1 MYLCLR
7 NTQGRI
13 DYKSTE
19 GLHVRG
25 DDKSK
30 LVIKQYKTK
39 QIIQEENQQKIIKL
53 NWLPNWIT

>member
-19 GLHVRG
+19 GLHVKG

-30 LVIKQYKTK
+30 FVIKQYKTNK
-39 QIIQEENQQKIIKL
+39 SYKRNQQK
-53 NWLPNWIT
+53 N